1 MTANLATDI
10 LEAFGTVLFDLAAIA
25 LTLGLY
31 FALLVR
37 RLPVAPGALVLG
49 SLYVIAGL
57 TLLRTG
63 LDISLIPA
71 GLEIASHLAAALHS
85 DDSQAGLLHLMLF
98 AGLAGFAVALIEPA
112 LTTMARRAEAA
123 SGGAIPELPF
133 RFAVACGVGSGL
145 ALGVLRIYAGL
156 PFDIFFAA
164 LVATIM
170 LLSWGAPK
178 LIRPIAYDS
187 GAVATSVV
195 VVPLVTAIGIG
206 IASTLPDRSALADGF
221 GMVTG
226 ALLLPVCTV
235 LLYARIQAWRS
246 ARPQQGGTED
256 GI

>member
-1 MTANLATDI
+1 MMANLAADI
-10 LEAFGTVLFDLAAIA
+10 LNALGLVLIDLAAIA

-31 FALLVR
+31 FVAFVR
-37 RLPVAPGALVLG
+37 RLPVAPAPLVLG
-49 SLYVIAGL
+49 GLYIIAGL

-71 GLEIASHLAAALHS
+71 GLEIASRLAGAMHDGAKG
-85 DDSQAGLLHLMLF
+85 AGLIHLMLF

-112 LTTMARRAEAA
+112 LTTMARRAETA
-123 SGGAIPELPF
+123 SGGAIPEMPF
-133 RFAVACGVGSGL
+133 RFVVASGVGAGL
-145 ALGVLRIYAGL
+145 SLGVLRIHSGL
-156 PFDIFFAA
+156 AFDIFFAA
-164 LVATIM
+164 LVVLIA

-195 VVPLVTAIGIG
+195 VVPLVAAIGIG
-206 IASTLPDRSALADGF
+206 IASVLPDRSALADGF

-235 LLYARIQAWRS
+235 LLYARIQAWR
-246 ARPQQGGTED
+246 AAQPQQGGTRY
-256 GI
+256 GV